1 MGRVD
6 RVKLVMQIVV
16 FFNVLFI
23 IGLFFFEKNPDV
35 KIILSKIG
43 VLNVLSLIVLLLWNK
58 WIWKWKPIN
67 KLLIDMPILEGCWNG
82 EIKNVMEGNNIQN
95 CVINIEQ
102 TYFNIKIRVE
112 VERANSYTIVG
123 DLLKVG
129 DEWKLIWTWEGLN
142 KENNFYGTT
151 IVNVKENILE
161 GFYFTNFEFNINT
174 NECQCTCKCTSG
186 SFKAIKVS

>member
-23 IGLFFFEKNPDV
+23 VGLFFFEKNPDV

-43 VLNVLSLIVLLLWNK
+43 LLNILAFIILLVWNK
-58 WIWKWKPIN
+58 WVWKWKPIN
-67 KLLIDMPILEGCWNG
+67 KLLINMPILEGCWNG
-82 EIKNVMEGNNIQN
+82 QIKNVMEENNIQD
-95 CVINIEQ
+95 CVIKIEQ
-102 TYFNIKIRVE
+102 TYFDIKIRVE

-142 KENNFYGTT
+142 KENSFYGTT

-161 GFYFTNFEFNINT
+161 GFYFTNFEFNIGT